1 MVIGFLFIFAFL
13 IRFSHFYSILDY
25 NLGREI
31 LAKSVVITTGTFLRG
46 KIHLG
51 KQSFPAGR
59 QMRNSDELEP
69 PSIGLALTLEK
80 LQFPLSRLKTGTP
93 PRLNGDTINW
103 DILEKQP
110 SDIPP
115 PPFSYLN
122 IERGIKLKDS
132 LIQCSKTYTNQQT
145 HDIVMN
151 HQHLLPDYESGEH
164 GEGLGPRYCPS
175 LFKKVQRFSDRDRHL
190 IWLEPEGLNTNLVY
204 PNGLSGPFPV
214 EVQEKIVRSIP
225 GLEECSIVKPAYDV
239 EYDFIDPRSLEHT
252 LESKKCKG
260 LFLAGQICGTTGYEE
275 AASQGIIAGANAGL
289 SALNQPQ
296 LIIQRDQGY
305 IGVLI
310 DDLVTK
316 GTNEPYRMFTSR
328 SEYRLSLRQDNADM
342 RLTPI
347 GIHYGLVSKER
358 QEMFDDRFATVNSSM
373 HVLNE
378 FQLTRQDWQSCGKE
392 YNIAVREGGRKNA
405 LDILSLSETT
415 LQGIAQVI
423 QQKGQTLLDQTITD
437 MTASANA
444 GSSPDYEKENFAK
457 LKCRYEEYANFQVP
471 SLVYD
476 TVEATGKYYHY
487 LPNQESEMRKYR
499 TSLLFRIPYDLMTF
513 DRETFPMLSLEE
525 LELLSKHRPE
535 TLSAA
540 NEIPGINPNTIVFLY
555 GYLKKKTANKR
566 KEALINPTSA
576 PAIEFSDFNDQ
587 KL

>member
-1 MVIGFLFIFAFL
+1 LPL
-13 IRFSHFYSILDY
+13 LT

-214 EVQEKIVRSIP
+214 EIQEKIVRSIP

-296 LIIQRDQGY
+296 LIIKRDQGY

-347 GIHYGLVSKER
+347 GIQYGLVSKER
-358 QEMFDDRFATVNSSM
+358 QEMFDDRFAGINSCM

-378 FQLTRQDWQSCGKE
+378 FELTRQDWQSCGKE

-423 QQKGQTLLDQTITD
+423 QQKGQVLLDRTITD
-437 MTASANA
+437 MTSSANS

-457 LKCRYEEYANFQVP
+457 LKMRYEVYANFQVP

-487 LPNQESEMRKYR
+487 LSNQESEMKKYR
-499 TSLLFRIPYDLMTF
+499 TSFSFRIPYDLMTF
-513 DRETFPMLSLEE
+513 DRATFPMLSLEE

-555 GYLKKKTANKR
+555 GYLRKKTANKR
-566 KEALINPTSA
+566 KESINPTGA
-576 PAIEFSDFNDQ
+576 PAVEFTDFNDQ

>member
-1 MVIGFLFIFAFL
+1 LPL
-13 IRFSHFYSILDY
+13 LT

-122 IERGIKLKDS
+122 IECGIKLKDS

-214 EVQEKIVRSIP
+214 EIQEKIVRSIP

-296 LIIQRDQGY
+296 LIIKRDQGY

-347 GIHYGLVSKER
+347 GIQYGLVSKER
-358 QEMFDDRFATVNSSM
+358 QEMFDDRFAGINSCM

-378 FQLTRQDWQSCGKE
+378 FELTRQDWQSCGKE

-423 QQKGQTLLDQTITD
+423 QQKGQVLLDRTITD
-437 MTASANA
+437 MTSSANS
-444 GSSPDYEKENFAK
+444 GFSPEYETENFAK
-457 LKCRYEEYANFQVP
+457 LKMRYEVYANFQVP

-487 LPNQESEMRKYR
+487 LSNQESEMKKYR
-499 TSLLFRIPYDLMTF
+499 TSFSFRIPYDLMTF

-555 GYLKKKTANKR
+555 GYLRKKTANKR
-566 KEALINPTSA
+566 KESINPTGA
-576 PAIEFSDFNDQ
+576 PAVEFTDFNDQ